1 MQALSR
7 YVKIGE
13 EHTRTLE
20 MKPGYLYVKD
30 TVRPTYALKNEM
42 EAVDNGGKAV
52 ITAPM
57 PLMPIYKG
65 MPGASMLAEVLLQ
78 KYEYHVPFYRQVKQ
92 LEHLGVKLSRNT
104 LDGWFRPVCELLRPL
119 YLKLRKKVL
128 AADYLQVDETTLP
141 VINHERHKAAK
152 EYIWIVRAAVP
163 RLLFFHYDNGSRS
176 QKVAVRL
183 LKNFKGYLQSDGHP
197 IYDAFEDREDVCL
210 CGCLAHIRRHIELCK
225 EENPEYAMQ
234 GLKFIQDMYNV
245 EYMADKQEL
254 PYEGRAELRQRLSEP
269 ILDSFELWLKNTYPK
284 VLKRSLMGKAIA
296 YAYSL
301 LPRMKP
307 YLHDGRIF
315 IDNNRCENALRPL
328 VISRKN
334 MLFCGNHEAAE
345 NTAIICS
352 LLGSCKERGVNPREW
367 LNDVISKLPYYLAR
381 KLRCTYNGVHPT
393 EKSNAQ
399 DVVEQSLTIYLS
411 VGERRGKDSPF
422 PLRRLCKKLLT
433 EFTSYLNIIQERH
446 HVRRG
451 STGAPW
457 PRHAC
462 RSLLSRYPDFQD
474 LSVQ

>member
-1 MQALSR
+1 MSGKTATPTGSALTDTEFFAPLVSAWQPQDDQSTHAAYTASDLMTAEGSATTGEDNTLHLSFTMNHRMALAVIEMPNTVKYKFTDERIPDYAVSPATTFSGIAQPLRVNDGTYR
-7 YVKIGE
+7 YLVNHATPAPTIEGHYDEGSK
-13 EHTRTLE
+13 
-20 MKPGYLYVKD
+20 VKD

-42 EAVDNGGKAV
+42 EAVDNGEKAV

-119 YLKLRKKVL
+119 YLELRKKVL

-197 IYDAFEDREDVCL
+197 IYDAFEDGEDVCL

-225 EENPEYAMQ
+225 EENLEYAMQ

-245 EYMADKQEL
+245 E
-254 PYEGRAELRQRLSEP
+254 
-269 ILDSFELWLKNTYPK
+269 
-284 VLKRSLMGKAIA
+284 
-296 YAYSL
+296 
-301 LPRMKP
+301 
-307 YLHDGRIF
+307 
-315 IDNNRCENALRPL
+315 
-328 VISRKN
+328 
-334 MLFCGNHEAAE
+334 
-345 NTAIICS
+345 
-352 LLGSCKERGVNPREW
+352 
-367 LNDVISKLPYYLAR
+367 
-381 KLRCTYNGVHPT
+381 
-393 EKSNAQ
+393 
-399 DVVEQSLTIYLS
+399 
-411 VGERRGKDSPF
+411 
-422 PLRRLCKKLLT
+422 
-433 EFTSYLNIIQERH
+433 
-446 HVRRG
+446 
-451 STGAPW
+451 
-457 PRHAC
+457 
-462 RSLLSRYPDFQD
+462 
-474 LSVQ
+474 